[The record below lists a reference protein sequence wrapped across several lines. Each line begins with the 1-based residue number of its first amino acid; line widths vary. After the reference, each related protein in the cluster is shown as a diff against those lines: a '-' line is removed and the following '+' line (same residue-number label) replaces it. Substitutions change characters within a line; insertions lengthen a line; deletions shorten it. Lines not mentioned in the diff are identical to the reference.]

1 MHLMAKAAM
10 EAGAAG
16 IRANSVRDVV
26 KIKEAVNLPV
36 IGLIKKQYEGF
47 PQHITVTMEEIDQL
61 IDVKT
66 DIIALDCTLRDRVDG
81 KTINEFIKEIKNKYP
96 EAILMADVSTLEE
109 GINAWKAGVEFVGTT
124 LSGYTPYSKQ
134 VDGPDFDLVSN
145 LAKTVTIPVI
155 AEGKIHS
162 PEQAKRMLEIGAY
175 AVVVGGAITR
185 PLEITK
191 RFVDTMNS

>member
-1 MHLMAKAAM
+1 
-10 EAGAAG
+10 
-16 IRANSVRDVV
+16 
-26 KIKEAVNLPV
+26 
-36 IGLIKKQYEGF
+36 
-47 PQHITVTMEEIDQL
+47 
-61 IDVKT
+61 
-66 DIIALDCTLRDRVDG
+66 
-81 KTINEFIKEIKNKYP
+81 
-96 EAILMADVSTLEE
+96 MADVSTLEE